1 MWIYL
6 DYWYCMEIGLLSTD
20 SELAMALV
28 RILYLLN
35 GWNVEEID
43 SVSAELQ
50 WQFLSPGLINLYF
63 LLWESRDYLRP
74 CSDRQ
79 PVSVNDSLRFLSRKA
94 ILISFSGKRTAANL
108 FQNLFEFG
116 KSLGAMDKKLQ
127 LLNLW
132 RSFLRIEITFN
143 TLNLSFAYYGFKKS
157 FQAICAIFCGISLNI
172 VLWHFTPLKLLL
184 WHLLCSLTLY
194 CFFDIE
200 LFLWHCIQATR

>member
-1 MWIYL
+1 MNISDPIFTMKGATVKKVILRFFLAVVPFVTPKNFNLNRPPLHVFCPYL
-6 DYWYCMEIGLLSTD
+6 LDFWQWRYFSFFI
-20 SELAMALV
+20 LAMALV

-108 FQNLFEFG
+108 FQNHFEFG
-116 KSLGAMDKKLQ
+116 KSLGAMDEKLD
-127 LLNLW
+127 N
-132 RSFLRIEITFN
+132 RPTS
-143 TLNLSFAYYGFKKS
+143 
-157 FQAICAIFCGISLNI
+157 
-172 VLWHFTPLKLLL
+172 
-184 WHLLCSLTLY
+184 
-194 CFFDIE
+194 
-200 LFLWHCIQATR
+200 